1 MAKHDGNNK
10 TAQNKDAVVYAGPIA
25 GTAPDVWQPPPLSA
39 GADKHNPWRA
49 PGAAPV
55 MDA

>member
-49 PGAAPV
+49 PGAAP
-55 MDA
+55 